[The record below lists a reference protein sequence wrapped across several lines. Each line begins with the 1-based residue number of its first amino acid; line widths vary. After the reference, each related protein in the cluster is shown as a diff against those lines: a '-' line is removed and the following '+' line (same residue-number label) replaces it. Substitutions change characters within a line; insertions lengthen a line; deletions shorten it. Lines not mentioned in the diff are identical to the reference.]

1 MALFLTLLGFL
12 VGVFLIFA
20 FNFVLAD
27 VTDVQRKKARDR
39 ANALYRER
47 QKELAR
53 VSMVYKEVYQQAA
66 EGLELRTT
74 LREKLVQLVNESGV
88 LIRPSQLAV
97 ACLGLALLGFL
108 PVGILLQR
116 WLLGLLTAV
125 LLAPLPLAYVAFCR
139 RRRRDRLLAQL
150 PSAFDLMSRAMR
162 AGQTITQSF
171 LAVTD
176 ELPPPICEEFG
187 YCYDQQNLGLSPE
200 AAMRDLAR
208 RTGLLELRIF
218 VLAVTVHRQT
228 GGNMTTLLDKL
239 GRVIRDRAKIRGSIK
254 GMTAE
259 GRMQALI
266 LMGLPPLMLAMMTV
280 VNRPYVVVLFDHAWL
295 LAATGVS
302 MALGWYWMR
311 RIINFDF

>member
-1 MALFLTLLGFL
+1 MALLLTVLGFL
-12 VGVFLIFA
+12 AGFFLIFA
-20 FNFVLAD
+20 FNFLLAD
-27 VTDVQRKKARDR
+27 VTDSQRKKARER
-39 ANALYRER
+39 TNALYRTR
-47 QKELAR
+47 QKEQAR
-53 VSMVYKEVYQQAA
+53 ASMINKEVYQQAA

-88 LIRPSQLAV
+88 LIRPAQLAV

-108 PVGILLQR
+108 PAGIILQR
-116 WLLGLLTAV
+116 WLLGGLAAL
-125 LLAPLPLAYVAFCR
+125 LLAPLPLLYVAFCR
-139 RRRRDRLLAQL
+139 HRRRERLLAQL
-150 PSAFDLMSRAMR
+150 PSAFDLMGRAMR
-162 AGQTITQSF
+162 AGQTIAQSF

-218 VLAVTVHRQT
+218 VLAVIVHGQT
-228 GGNMTTLLDKL
+228 GGNMTALLDKL

-280 VNRPYVVVLFDHAWL
+280 VNRPYVALLFDHAWL
-295 LAATGVS
+295 LLVAGVS